1 MINEAHLL
9 YQQLILF
16 IILFIIFLFSENTI
30 ILFVYLFALGAAL
43 LLTIKIKNYNPKLY
57 HVVSVPLLGFQG
69 LILVYTYLFKLPL
82 NSSYIYLF
90 YAFVVIWIVIVSFYI
105 YYYSKKIYNLRHR
118 K

>member
-16 IILFIIFLFSENTI
+16 IILFIIFLFSGNTMV
-30 ILFVYLFALGAAL
+30 LFVCLCALGVAL

-57 HVVSVPLLGFQG
+57 HVVSVPVLGFQG

-82 NSSYIYLF
+82 NSSYIYLV
-90 YAFVVIWIVIVSFYI
+90 YAFTVIWIVIVSFYI
-105 YYYSKKIYNLRHR
+105 YYYSKKLYKRR
-118 K
+118 